1 MPPFANLLDKAVAVG
16 ASLLGIAVGTI
27 ATAKRALAEMAKK
40 KIIDPLVDWNFDRE
54 RSRGEAR
61 QAEIDAEL
69 LGILEQVRRDGGFSQ
84 DTRDRYDALE
94 RESDRIARKIGPRQ
108 AAQAAPD
115 DYDIALVDPH
125 HMHRLEWHVG
135 QATDKLCAKCGLP
148 MLLQLRR
155 DQMSVAYPDYFW
167 GCTGWY
173 LDRAD
178 PLHCA
183 NKERV
188 TNADLGALLRRDNEA
203 LAMDRAEM
211 CRRAFDR
218 TFSRRVG
225 DDLRQLRGR
234 TFPAYRCPVHGLG
247 MVLAR
252 KRVPLGKL
260 DVWYLKCPSPVS
272 HNGSRGCR
280 QIVKLKTVAQVLAVR
295 QIGTGEIF

>member
-1 MPPFANLLDKAVAVG
+1 
-16 ASLLGIAVGTI
+16 
-27 ATAKRALAEMAKK
+27 MAKERA
-40 KIIDPLVDWNFDRE
+40 IDPLADWNFDRE

-61 QAEIDAEL
+61 QAQIDEEL

-108 AAQAAPD
+108 AAEAAPD
-115 DYDIALVDPH
+115 DYDIALVDPQ

-135 QATDKLCAKCGLP
+135 QATDKHCAKCGLP
-148 MLLQLRR
+148 MLLQFRR
-155 DQMSVAYPDYFW
+155 DQMRVARPDYFW

-173 LDRAD
+173 LHRAD
-178 PLHCA
+178 PRHCA
-183 NKERV
+183 NTERV

-211 CRRAFDR
+211 CRRAYDS
-218 TFSRRVG
+218 TFSRRIG
-225 DDLRQLRGR
+225 NDMLELRGR
-234 TFPAYRCPVHGLG
+234 TFPAYRCPIHGLG
-247 MVLAR
+247 MVLTR

-260 DVWYLKCPSPVS
+260 DVWYLKCPSPVP
-272 HNGSRGCR
+272 HNRGRGCH
-280 QIVKLKTVAQVLAVR
+280 QMVKLKTVAQVLAVR